1 MINGAIESAVS
12 KVESA
17 ILNQIAKSISF
28 GSVFFFFKKNYS
40 LKMYKKL
47 RFQIEANGFV
57 KKRTILKDKCP
68 LIIGELVSPIH
79 IG

>member
-1 MINGAIESAVS
+1 
-12 KVESA
+12 
-17 ILNQIAKSISF
+17 
-28 GSVFFFFKKNYS
+28 
-40 LKMYKKL
+40 MYKKL

-57 KKRTILKDKCP
+57 KKRTILKGKCH